1 MSWMK
6 GRWLA
11 LRGSSAESFPL
22 RMSPCTVNREIVLSD
37 FALCACECEFQITYI
52 KSFAVDKLL
61 ADKTLATPV
70 DNLVT
75 GFNLEAY

>member
-1 MSWMK
+1 
-6 GRWLA
+6 
-11 LRGSSAESFPL
+11 
-22 RMSPCTVNREIVLSD
+22 VNREVVLSN

-61 ADKTLATPV
+61 ADNTLATPV

-75 GFNLEAY
+75 GFNLEAYWWRQQWMVVVPGAMLTDVE